1 MFFNQKEPTWVEAK
15 RQLGDQYFLDRLR
28 EFDKDNI
35 PDKVLKKIGTY
46 TAKPDF
52 DPEIVGV
59 VSLAAKSLCL
69 WVRAIEKY
77 GKIFK

>member
-1 MFFNQKEPTWVEAK
+1 M
-15 RQLGDQYFLDRLR
+15 
-28 EFDKDNI
+28 
-35 PDKVLKKIGTY
+35 KKIGTY

-52 DPEIVGV
+52 DPEIVGT

-77 GKIFK
+77 GKVYK